1 MCLPLLALLGAC
13 GGQDE
18 PTDTAEPATSATS
31 PDPKTTNSLDDV
43 EISGGGTDPFEVS
56 FASPLSV
63 DSTLTKVVE
72 EGTGADVAENSTVL
86 LDYVGI
92 DASDGREFVSSWSP
106 GATKTFPLVRGQVMT
121 GLLDGLVGQ
130 QVGSQ
135 LLIAV
140 PPADG
145 FGAQG
150 NPQAGIQPT
159 DSLLFAVQ
167 VRAVSDPDPL
177 AEATGKARELPAG
190 VPTLET
196 DADGVPTG
204 FAVSGQP
211 PKTPTELGVHPVIEG
226 SGPVVEKGDLLTVH
240 YVGQIFPDGEIF
252 DESWSG
258 GQPATFQVG
267 TGGLIAGW
275 DQGLVGQRVG
285 SRVVLVI
292 PPDLGYGEQGQ
303 PPTIPGGASLIFAV
317 DILGTA

>member
-1 MCLPLLALLGAC
+1 VLGAC

-18 PTDTAEPATSATS
+18 APEADDPSPTATTPAGKPTE
-31 PDPKTTNSLDDV
+31 NLDDV
-43 EISGGGTDPFEVS
+43 QLSGGTSDPFEVDFS
-56 FASPLSV
+56 PPLSV
-63 DSTLTKVVE
+63 GSTLTKVVE
-72 EGTGADVAENSTVL
+72 KGAGAKVAENSTVL

-92 DASDGREFVSSWSP
+92 DGSDGREFVSSWSP
-106 GATKTFPLVRGQVMT
+106 GATKTFPLVEGQVMT
-121 GLLDGLVGQ
+121 GLLKGLLGQ

-140 PPADG
+140 PPAEG

-150 NPQAGIQPT
+150 NPQAGIEPT

-167 VRAVSDPDPL
+167 VREVSDPDPL
-177 AEATGKARELPAG
+177 DSATGKPRELPAG

-204 FAVSGQP
+204 FAVSGKP
-211 PKTPTELGVHPVIEG
+211 PQAPTELGVYPVIEG
-226 SGPVVEKGDLLTVH
+226 SGPVVKKEDLLTVH
-240 YVGQIFPDGEIF
+240 YLGQIFPDGEIF
-252 DESWSG
+252 DESWGG